1 MKFGEYLRK
10 QQDAEWKS
18 NYINYDHLKF
28 LIKELEPMEGKGPA
42 VEENKRETS
51 LSVSRPTDQSGM
63 PINTPAVTAEMFY
76 VFIEDEMRK
85 IDQFTKDKLQEI
97 RAVLADVETEL
108 NAGGAGGRP
117 SVSCADMTRIKA
129 RVDAKANDF
138 LRLEKYVNL
147 NFTGFHKILKKHD
160 KRLPS
165 TPCKPFYISRL
176 HQQSW
181 IQTDQSSIIVA
192 MSRLYST
199 LRGDEEAVQ
208 EENAKQV
215 RDLCFF
221 PTLVRTYPS
230 YALSRHNLV
239 AMTTDFY
246 EVKLDLR
253 RAAMCDEDIREST
266 LVQELST
273 GQTPTPP
280 KHLTDDAII
289 ISTLIPSKRAHTHD
303 TPIILFLFLFPRH

>member
-42 VEENKRETS
+42 VEENKRGTS

-76 VFIEDEMRK
+76 VFIEAEMRK

-108 NAGGAGGRP
+108 EAGGAGEEG
-117 SVSCADMTRIKA
+117 SVSTISRADMTRIKA
-129 RVDAKANDF
+129 RVDAKAKDF

-165 TPCKPFYISRL
+165 TPCKRFYISRL

-181 IQTDQSSIIVA
+181 IQNDQSSIIVA

-199 LRGDEEAVQ
+199 LRGDEDAVQ
-208 EENAKQV
+208 EENVKQV
-215 RDLCFF
+215 RYVC
-221 PTLVRTYPS
+221 YS
-230 YALSRHNLV
+230 YL
-239 AMTTDFY
+239 
-246 EVKLDLR
+246 
-253 RAAMCDEDIREST
+253 
-266 LVQELST
+266 
-273 GQTPTPP
+273 PP
-280 KHLTDDAII
+280 PH
-289 ISTLIPSKRAHTHD
+289 HTHTHTHAHMPFPGTTGCYD
-303 TPIILFLFLFPRH
+303 DRFL